1 MTPLEH
7 DQVIPAKDKYD
18 NPPRPLTPAPHSF
31 LTVSAPN
38 VVVEDWK
45 AAMDAHG
52 TIVRLLEV
60 GGESATARLTFP
72 MFHLQ
77 QAWIANAV
85 EQNQSQLQV
94 DGNSVE
100 VPVKP
105 HQIITLR
112 IVATEKGDP
121 GRKEE

>member
-1 MTPLEH
+1 M
-7 DQVIPAKDKYD
+7 
-18 NPPRPLTPAPHSF
+18 NS
-31 LTVSAPN
+31 
-38 VVVEDWK
+38 
-45 AAMDAHG
+45 HG

-77 QAWIANAV
+77 QAWITNAV